1 MKSKVV
7 EIAQTP
13 LEKAADKTPDVKG
26 YFRKGLSAVKGSERE
41 KFVFPD
47 TRRLTGSIDIDSATK
62 EIYPED
68 NRWDYAVEYADET
81 FFIEVHPCSTSD
93 VGTVIKKVRWLK
105 SWLKTKAP
113 DIDIL
118 KPKDKPAYH
127 WIATGG
133 VAITKGSKYE
143 RMLAL
148 NNIQIARQWDYSKI
162 TKKP

>member
-1 MKSKVV
+1 MKSKAV
-7 EIAQTP
+7 EIVQTP

-26 YFRKGLSAVKGSERE
+26 HFCKGLGAIKSNEKERII
-41 KFVFPD
+41 VPD
-47 TRRLTGSIDIDSATK
+47 TRKLTGSIDIDSAIK

-68 NRWDYAVEYADET
+68 NRWDYAVEYTDET

-93 VGTVIKKVRWLK
+93 VGTVIKKVKWLK

-113 DIDIL
+113 DIEVL
-118 KPKDKPAYH
+118 KPKEKPAYH

-133 VAITKGSKYE
+133 VGITKGSKYE

-148 NNIQIARQWDYSKI
+148 NNIQVARLWNYSKI
-162 TKKP
+162 AK